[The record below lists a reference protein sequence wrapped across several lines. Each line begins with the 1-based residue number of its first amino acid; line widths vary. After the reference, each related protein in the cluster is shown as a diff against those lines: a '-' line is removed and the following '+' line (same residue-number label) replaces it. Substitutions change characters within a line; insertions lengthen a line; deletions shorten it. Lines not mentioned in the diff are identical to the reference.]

1 MDIARMEPEGYL
13 TTTVPPIKQ
22 TNKQERTEAEAWKQ
36 ILEKRVSK
44 FFNKATAP
52 VNRYV
57 KFQKLSSFKTV
68 ETRNSVDIFHHE
80 FWFEYCWCRTL
91 LFLHCCPLMLFS
103 SEIAITTLKM
113 TPYIMAWPR
122 TSAGFL
128 STWPGFQF
136 LKVQPKKSKFYLP
149 EMGK

>member
-1 MDIARMEPEGYL
+1 MDAARMEPEGYL

-68 ETRNSVDIFHHE
+68 ETRNSIDIFHHE
-80 FWFEYCWCRTL
+80 FWFEHCWYGTL
-91 LFLHCCPLMLFS
+91 LFLHCCPFNTFS
-103 SEIAITTLKM
+103 FLNSHYHIDNDHFHSTL
-113 TPYIMAWPR
+113 PR
-122 TSAGFL
+122 ILVFY
-128 STWPGFQF
+128 
-136 LKVQPKKSKFYLP
+136 QPDQVFNS
-149 EMGK
+149 

>member
-57 KFQKLSSFKTV
+57 KFQKLSSFKKCLV
-68 ETRNSVDIFHHE
+68 FCRNSIESPHE
-80 FWFEYCWCRTL
+80 FWLIQWRRKPPKAGWAQSEPSEWGRVYWFTHPAQPSPTSLICWDTAVQIL
-91 LFLHCCPLMLFS
+91 LSFATFS
-103 SEIAITTLKM
+103 
-113 TPYIMAWPR
+113 
-122 TSAGFL
+122 
-128 STWPGFQF
+128 
-136 LKVQPKKSKFYLP
+136 
-149 EMGK
+149 

>member
-80 FWFEYCWCRTL
+80 FWFEYCWYRTL
-91 LFLHCCPLMLFS
+91 LFLHCCPLMLFFFWNSHYRIENDTIYYGLAPYFYWIFINLARFSIPKS
-103 SEIAITTLKM
+103 SA
-113 TPYIMAWPR
+113 
-122 TSAGFL
+122 
-128 STWPGFQF
+128 
-136 LKVQPKKSKFYLP
+136 
-149 EMGK
+149 

>member
-1 MDIARMEPEGYL
+1 MDTARMEPEGYL

-68 ETRNSVDIFHHE
+68 ETRNSIDIFHHE
-80 FWFEYCWCRTL
+80 FWFELRPFRYL
-91 LFLHCCPLMLFS
+91 NSNIVDIGHCS
-103 SEIAITTLKM
+103 S
-113 TPYIMAWPR
+113 YIV
-122 TSAGFL
+122 L
-128 STWPGFQF
+128 
-136 LKVQPKKSKFYLP
+136 
-149 EMGK
+149 

>member
-1 MDIARMEPEGYL
+1 MDAARMEPEGYL

-68 ETRNSVDIFHHE
+68 ETRNSIVLTYFTTNSDSNIVGIG
-80 FWFEYCWCRTL
+80 
-91 LFLHCCPLMLFS
+91 HC
-103 SEIAITTLKM
+103 
-113 TPYIMAWPR
+113 YIVV
-122 TSAGFL
+122 L
-128 STWPGFQF
+128 
-136 LKVQPKKSKFYLP
+136 
-149 EMGK
+149 

>member
-1 MDIARMEPEGYL
+1 MHWHSHWERVFGKARGRKRYIQLSRLKSKKTEEKNRQIAIRKTCDEIHSKTFLKRTTTSRKKSKKKQTAMDAARMEPEGYL

-57 KFQKLSSFKTV
+57 KSQNLSSFNKCLV
-68 ETRNSVDIFHHE
+68 LCRN
-80 FWFEYCWCRTL
+80 
-91 LFLHCCPLMLFS
+91 M
-103 SEIAITTLKM
+103 
-113 TPYIMAWPR
+113 
-122 TSAGFL
+122 
-128 STWPGFQF
+128 
-136 LKVQPKKSKFYLP
+136 
-149 EMGK
+149 